1 MTARSKPAAPP
12 VPVLTRI
19 EDVEVALNN
28 ALPSLILAW
37 QDKTPRRDVEI
48 ALAEAAQQH
57 RGRLQAF
64 IVDAR
69 DTPDLAER
77 FDLSSNPI
85 LIGWYNGT
93 AHIRRNKP
101 WDTDVT
107 GIASDLLALV
117 PVEVAP
123 EGAAP
128 DGDENPALAADK
140 PVHVTDQTFTQEV
153 MESPLPVIIDFW
165 ADWCQPC
172 KMVAPILEKLAK
184 EYAGRVRI
192 AKVDVDANPVLSSQ
206 FQVQSIPTLMFVKD
220 GKIVGRSAGAAPEP
234 ALRDVIEQLIALQV

>member
-1 MTARSKPAAPP
+1 MTAASKPAAPR
-12 VPVLTRI
+12 VPVLTNT
-19 EDVEVALNN
+19 EDVEAALNTT
-28 ALPSLILAW
+28 LPILILAW

-48 ALAEAAQQH
+48 ALAEAVQQH

-69 DTPDLAER
+69 DTPDLAAR
-77 FDLSSNPI
+77 FDLAANPI
-85 LIGWYNGT
+85 LIGWYDG
-93 AHIRRNKP
+93 ASHIRRNKP
-101 WDTDVT
+101 WKTDVT
-107 GIASDLLALV
+107 GIASDMLALV
-117 PVEVAP
+117 PVE
-123 EGAAP
+123 AAP
-128 DGDENPALAADK
+128 DGAAADGDASTAVAADK

-192 AKVDVDANPVLSSQ
+192 AKVDVDANPILSNQ
-206 FQVQSIPTLMFVKD
+206 FQVQSIPTLMFVKG
-220 GKIVGRSAGAAPEP
+220 GKIVGRSAGAAPES